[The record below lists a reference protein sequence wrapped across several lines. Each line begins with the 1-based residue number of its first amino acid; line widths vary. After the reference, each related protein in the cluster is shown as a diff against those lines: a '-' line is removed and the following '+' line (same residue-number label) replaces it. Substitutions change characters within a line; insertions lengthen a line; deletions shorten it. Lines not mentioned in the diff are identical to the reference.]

1 MVHINKDNYEK
12 ELSIMEDSIVAVT
25 NYFKYVIP
33 DQGNII
39 TKEDINYLDARLSTL
54 NEYVCYF
61 MVSEMREQ
69 FRQTKIHSKAHDI
82 VYMAMRK
89 IVNPEE
95 FNLTY
100 KEKLR

>member
-1 MVHINKDNYEK
+1 
-12 ELSIMEDSIVAVT
+12 
-25 NYFKYVIP
+25 
-33 DQGNII
+33 
-39 TKEDINYLDARLSTL
+39 
-54 NEYVCYF
+54 

-69 FRQTKIHSKAHDI
+69 FRQTEIHSKAHDI